1 MASRLKRLQNR
12 KAALVQAMRTLS
24 DAAEAD
30 DERAMSEDEQATFE
44 SHQTE
49 LAGVDVDLE
58 RELSLQE
65 AEQSFKRVADPN
77 ESTAAAEAALTGER
91 QKEAQKGWSSFGEF
105 ALAVVAA
112 SPSNPD
118 RQVDPRLLVKSAAT
132 GLNEKVPSEGGF
144 LVGVD
149 YSTELMKRTYD
160 NSQIFGGSGFA
171 SPRRIPISSNSNG
184 IKINGVD
191 ETSRADGS
199 RWGGIQAYWKDEAA
213 SKTKSKPKFREIELS
228 LNKLI
233 GLCWATDELLQDAA
247 ALETVIMQG
256 FSEEFAFKI
265 QDGLLNG
272 TGAGQLLGINT
283 AGCLVAVPKEDGQLA
298 QTIVKENID
307 NMWARMWPPSIPKSV
322 WLINQNCY
330 PQLFNMHID
339 VGTGGAPVYL
349 PPGGLSQSPYGTL
362 LGRPVVPVEQCETLG
377 TQGDIPFCDWSQ
389 YLFADKGGV
398 QSASSI
404 HLKFDY
410 DETVF
415 RFVYRADGQPSW
427 NAALTPFKD
436 SVDGSTV
443 SPFIALAV
451 RA

>member
-1 MASRLKRLQNR
+1 MASRLKKLQNR
-12 KAALVQAMRTLS
+12 KAALVSAMRKLS
-24 DAAEAD
+24 DAAEA
-30 DERAMSEDEQATFE
+30 EDQRPMT
-44 SHQTE
+44 
-49 LAGVDVDLE
+49 
-58 RELSLQE
+58 E
-65 AEQSFKRVADPN
+65 AEQTAYESHKGELGEVDTCLAREMELQALERSFEPVQDDNEPTGADDG
-77 ESTAAAEAALTGER
+77 ALEGKR
-91 QKEAQKGWSSFGEF
+91 QKEAQKGWKSFGEY
-105 ALAVVAA
+105 LVAVVNA
-112 SPSNPD
+112 SQQNPA
-118 RQVDPRLLVKSAAT
+118 RTIDPRLMYNAQT
-132 GLNEKVPSEGGF
+132 GLNEAVPSEGGF

-171 SPRRIPISSNSNG
+171 SPRRIPISSTSNG
-184 IKINGVD
+184 VKINAVN

-199 RWGGIQAYWKDEAA
+199 RWGGIQAYWKEEAA
-213 SKTKSKPKFREIELS
+213 QKTKSKPAFREIELS

-247 ALETVIMQG
+247 ALEAVITQG

-265 QDGLLNG
+265 QEGLING
-272 TGAGQLLGINT
+272 TGAGQPLGINT
-283 AGCLVAVPKEDGQLA
+283 AGCTVAVPKENGQLA
-298 QTIVKENID
+298 RTIVKENID

-349 PPGGLSQSPYGTL
+349 PPGGLSVSPYGQL
-362 LGRPVVPVEQCETLG
+362 LGRPVVPVEQNATCG
-377 TQGDIPFCDWSQ
+377 TQGDILFCDWSQ
-389 YLFADKGGV
+389 YLFADKGGI
-398 QSASSI
+398 QTASSI

-415 RFVYRADGQPSW
+415 RFVYRCDGQPAW
-427 NAALTPFKD
+427 NSALTPYKD
-436 SVDGSTV
+436 SAAGSTV